1 MALHTMLK
9 EYDAMRDEYLKS
21 LGLVVI
27 QFDVDENRIQMQKI
41 LITLRNWLLTVE
53 IKSNWFIPHF
63 INSVESQ
70 CSWNR

>member
-41 LITLRNWLLTVE
+41 LITLRN
-53 IKSNWFIPHF
+53 
-63 INSVESQ
+63 
-70 CSWNR
+70 